1 MDIGTGIH
9 DGHKGSVPVGHSFR
23 AFNLLADE
31 ADRISEEDIDF
42 IEKNEAIP
50 EAIAYKGE
58 EDVAYGPYKV
68 LFRRTSKFARITIFE
83 GGHNQLP
90 GPGFGF
96 LEQQVKGQTPI
107 WNSGNIYDDGNTVLG
122 K

>member
-1 MDIGTGIH
+1 MLY
-9 DGHKGSVPVGHSFR
+9 SR
-23 AFNLLADE
+23 CAADHQGGE
-31 ADRISEEDIDF
+31 PHGEY

-50 EAIAYKGE
+50 EAIAYNGA

-68 LFRRTSKFARITIFE
+68 LFRRISKLARITIFE

-96 LEQQVKGQTPI
+96 LEQQVKGQPPV
-107 WNSGNIYDDGNTVLG
+107 WNSGNVYDDAKAALG